1 MIEPLLTQVYYAQVV
16 RPLPESRPLSRD
28 LLAMHHILAFL
39 AKNCMTAWAHSS
51 EVQRSTRSW
60 HSRWFASC
68 SVCFSTPRISCFENF
83 RLWQHQQ
90 LLPSSILLAAAKRP
104 PALCSGSVCNPCLP
118 SVCNPCLPS
127 VCNPCLPSICGH
139 FVVPGISFGFPTP
152 CSGSVCAPLRPVC
165 LRSFPPP
172 TVCLRSVLRAL
183 RRALDHGKK

>member
-60 HSRWFASC
+60 HSRWLASC

-83 RLWQHQQ
+83 RLWQHEQ

-104 PALCSGSVCNPCLP
+104 PCTVLGVSLTPAPCLP
-118 SVCNPCLPS
+118 SVCGHLCL
-127 VCNPCLPSICGH
+127 
-139 FVVPGISFGFPTP
+139 
-152 CSGSVCAPLRPVC
+152 GSVLGPLHHAQGQSAPHYAQ
-165 LRSFPPP
+165 S
-172 TVCLRSVLRAL
+172 A
-183 RRALDHGKK
+183 